1 MYSLAATKGKGGPGR
16 EQAGRLQ
23 LAAGRRNGQAGS
35 PLERTGDVSALVRA
49 QLLPAGAPLG
59 ALQLFLELFPN
70 NWRVWIFFPF
80 FFSH

>member
-1 MYSLAATKGKGGPGR
+1 MYSLEATKGKGGPGR
-16 EQAGRLQ
+16 EQ
-23 LAAGRRNGQAGS
+23 AGRRNGQAGS